1 MMIDKKYRASFGKMH
16 THECWVTKQQFTEF
30 SSWGITGCHIS
41 IGRYGKNIKD
51 DTLIIPLRQDLHLE
65 FDKNQIKFISKYF
78 NMFPE
83 ERKDKAQDKVG
94 YDEIEVVKQMAR
106 NYYREWKDK

>member
-16 THECWVTKQQFTEF
+16 THECWVTKQQF
-30 SSWGITGCHIS
+30 
-41 IGRYGKNIKD
+41 
-51 DTLIIPLRQDLHLE
+51 IPLRQDLHLE
-65 FDKNQIKFISKYF
+65 FDKNQIRFISKYF

-94 YDEIEVVKQMAR
+94 YDEIEIVKQMAR
-106 NYYREWKDK
+106 DYYREWKDK